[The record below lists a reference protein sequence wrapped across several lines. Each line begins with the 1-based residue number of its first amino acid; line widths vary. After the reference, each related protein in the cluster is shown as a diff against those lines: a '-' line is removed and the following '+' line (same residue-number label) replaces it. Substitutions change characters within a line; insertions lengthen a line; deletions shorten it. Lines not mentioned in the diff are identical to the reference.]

1 MSTHFNHGSPYENN
15 HRAAEL
21 QDLAAHVHSTG
32 AEHPGQQD
40 HLTGPEAA
48 RLAMEHSQMMNV
60 HTEEEPA
67 RPTTDHGVLTFGHN
81 DIAALAYQLWLER
94 GSPEGS
100 PEEDWTR
107 AVAQLRSRK

>member
-1 MSTHFNHGSPYENN
+1 MSTHFNHGTPYENH

-21 QDLAAHVHSTG
+21 QDLAAHAHLTG
-32 AEHPGQQD
+32 AEHSGQQD
-40 HLTGPEAA
+40 HLTGPETA
-48 RLAMEHSQMMNV
+48 RLAMEHSQTA
-60 HTEEEPA
+60 HEHSEEEPA
-67 RPTTDHGVLTFGHN
+67 RPTTDHGVLIFGHN
-81 DIAALAYQLWLER
+81 DIAALAHQLWLER

>member
-1 MSTHFNHGSPYENN
+1 MSTHFNHGTPYENN

-21 QDLAAHVHSTG
+21 QDLPAHAHRTG

-40 HLTGPEAA
+40 HLTGAETA
-48 RLAMEHSQMMNV
+48 RLAIEHSLTQA
-60 HTEEEPA
+60 HSLEEPA
-67 RPTTDHGVLTFGHN
+67 RPTTEHGVLTFGHK
-81 DIAALAYQLWLER
+81 DIAALAYRLWLER

-107 AVAQLRSRK
+107 AVAQLRSRT